1 MILLMLRNRA
11 GWIAGIAAIRVVTL
25 LSGWVLTTRYGDW
38 RQVLGYPL
46 ILIGALPDAL
56 FVRYLVP
63 PRSPVWPFA
72 MVVSLL
78 ASSTV
83 FVAMVVRG
91 GRVTGHQ

>member
-1 MILLMLRNRA
+1 MIPLMRRNRA
-11 GWIAGIAAIRVVTL
+11 GWIAGIATIRIVTL

-38 RQVLGYPL
+38 RQVVGYPL

-56 FVRYLVP
+56 FVRYLVQ

-72 MVVSLL
+72 MVISLL
-78 ASSTV
+78 ASSTL
-83 FVAMVVRG
+83 FVAIVVRC